1 MPNKQTSVLKRFVA
15 FLMSGFSLFAKAF
28 RTTYHQIWVSGIIL
42 LLVTAVFAIAL
53 FLAEHSANPDYSFWD
68 ALVWTFVKYV
78 EDPADIVSPPITVLG
93 QVIGTLVGVLG
104 IAIFAVPA
112 GLIGSGLMEAMDEN
126 KREKITAKNS
136 IKLHKCFRRISQS
149 NSWFYNEKKLKI
161 TLKTV
166 PRYRS
171 LAQVQV
177 KTGMTN
183 DEIIAAVNNCPDM
196 RLMNMAT
203 TMRSEEKPQDRL
215 VIVHFPLN
223 REYGCWVD
231 RGSDVTIV
239 APVAVTEPG
248 TGTFA
253 FSMAAMG
260 GFNYVSKELTPN
272 PDDPLGFYSMQKS
285 KLALIGDYDAKEDV
299 ESQALHFMDDL
310 KCLKQNSEK
319 NGRRHWFIFIMGTTK
334 SVDCQVH
341 FWRLATDKKRLLN
354 RLSVNG
360 IEYGSTV
367 MSEEEDTLQAIYSM
381 AKMSLEAHEVVVKDK
396 NQHVCVCMDN
406 NDILKSVGP
415 SNIMCRMGGGV
426 DCNSLTIRIGYE
438 ILAYHSSHLLI
449 AKDLADAIKVHIEP
463 QRNIPEE
470 ARRCF
475 MEEGDGY
482 ADEFCKMEIFDQSPN
497 RLRKMI
503 ENGQKYARKKFER
516 FDLDG
521 NIEERKK

>member
-42 LLVTAVFAIAL
+42 LLVTSVFAIAL

-223 REYGCWVD
+223 REYGCCVD

-248 TGTFA
+248 TGSFA

-381 AKMSLEAHEVVVKDK
+381 AKISLEAHEVVVKDK

-426 DCNSLTIRIGYE
+426 DSNSLTIRIGYE

-449 AKDLADAIKVHIEP
+449 AKDLADAIRVHIEP
-463 QRNIPEE
+463 ERNIPEE

-475 MEEGDGY
+475 MEEGEGY

-521 NIEERKK
+521 NVEERKK

>member
-42 LLVTAVFAIAL
+42 LLVTSVFAIAL

-223 REYGCWVD
+223 REYGCCVD

-354 RLSVNG
+354 RLPVNG

-381 AKMSLEAHEVVVKDK
+381 AKISLEAHEVVVKDK

-449 AKDLADAIKVHIEP
+449 AKDLADAIKAHIEP
-463 QRNIPEE
+463 ERNIPEE

-475 MEEGDGY
+475 MEEGEGY

-521 NIEERKK
+521 NLEERKK

>member
-1 MPNKQTSVLKRFVA
+1 MLNKQTSVLKRFVA

-42 LLVTAVFAIAL
+42 LLVTSVFAIAL

-223 REYGCWVD
+223 REYGCCVD

-381 AKMSLEAHEVVVKDK
+381 AKISLEAHEVVVKDK

-426 DCNSLTIRIGYE
+426 DSNSLTIRIGYE

-449 AKDLADAIKVHIEP
+449 AKDLADAIKAHIEP
-463 QRNIPEE
+463 ERNIPEE

-521 NIEERKK
+521 NVEERKK

>member
-1 MPNKQTSVLKRFVA
+1 MRNMNINYLNSFH
-15 FLMSGFSLFAKAF
+15 LFKKAF
-28 RTTYHQIWVSGIIL
+28 IKTRREVFASLIIL
-42 LLVTAVFAIAL
+42 FIVTMGFTIVMWI
-53 FLAEHSANPDYSFWD
+53 AEHLNDSDYTFWE
-68 ALVWTFVKYV
+68 AMVWIITKYV
-78 EDPADIVSPPITVLG
+78 EDPADVTSPPVTMLG
-93 QVIGTLVGVLG
+93 QFVGTMVGILG

-112 GLIGSGLMEAMDEN
+112 GLIGSGLLDAMEDD
-126 KREKITAKNS
+126 KQEKITAKNS

-161 TLKTV
+161 TLKAV

-223 REYGCWVD
+223 REYGCCVD

-239 APVAVTEPG
+239 APVAVTELG

-260 GFNYVSKELTPN
+260 GFNYVSKELAPN
-272 PDDPLGFYSMQKS
+272 PDDPFGFYTMQKS

-334 SVDCQVH
+334 SVDSQVH
-341 FWRLATDKKRLLN
+341 FWRLATDTKGLLN

-360 IEYGSTV
+360 LEYGSTV

-381 AKMSLEAHEVVVKDK
+381 AKMSLETHEVVVKDK

-463 QRNIPEE
+463 ERNIPEE
-470 ARRCF
+470 AIRCF
-475 MEEGDGY
+475 MEEGEGY

-503 ENGQKYARKKFER
+503 ENGKKYARKNFEQ

-521 NIEERKK
+521 NVEERKK

>member
-1 MPNKQTSVLKRFVA
+1 MPNKQTSELKRFVA

-53 FLAEHSANPDYSFWD
+53 FFAEHSANPDYSFWD

-161 TLKTV
+161 TLKAV

-223 REYGCWVD
+223 REYGCCVD

-248 TGTFA
+248 TGSFA

-360 IEYGSTV
+360 LEYGSTV
-367 MSEEEDTLQAIYSM
+367 TSEEEDTLQAIYSM

-449 AKDLADAIKVHIEP
+449 AKDLADAVKVHIEP
-463 QRNIPEE
+463 ERNIPEE

-503 ENGQKYARKKFER
+503 ENGQKYARKNFER